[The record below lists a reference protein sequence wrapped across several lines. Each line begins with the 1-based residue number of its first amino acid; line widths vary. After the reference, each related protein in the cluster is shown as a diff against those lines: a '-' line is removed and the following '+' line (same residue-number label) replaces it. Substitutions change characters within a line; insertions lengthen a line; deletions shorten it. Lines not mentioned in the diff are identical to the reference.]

1 MRKPKSRES
10 RQQIKLNIIMKNLK
24 KLTKKNLKEI
34 NGGAALGLCPPK
46 PIRSCDIWC
55 GMTPEQ
61 KMRCL
66 LDVEEPCECF

>member
-1 MRKPKSRES
+1 
-10 RQQIKLNIIMKNLK
+10 MKNLR

-34 NGGAALGLCPPK
+34 NGGAGTVWCPSK
-46 PIRSCDIWC
+46 PITSCGTWC
-55 GMTPEQ
+55 GLTKEQ